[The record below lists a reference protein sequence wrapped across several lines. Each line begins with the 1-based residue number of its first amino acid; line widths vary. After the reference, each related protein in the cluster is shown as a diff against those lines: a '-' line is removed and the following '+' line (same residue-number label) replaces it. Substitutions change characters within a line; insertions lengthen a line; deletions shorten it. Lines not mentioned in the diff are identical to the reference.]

1 MFRTHGI
8 GRFVRDP
15 ELRTAGQTDI
25 VRFTL
30 ATNRKFKKEGQP
42 DADFVSCVAF
52 GKMGN
57 NICKYFHKGDLIY
70 VNGHIQTGSY
80 TNKDGNKV
88 YTTDVVIDDWEFCG
102 NNSRSGNSGQT
113 TIDDYVN
120 AGLDEFS

>member
-1 MFRTHGI
+1 MLRAYGI

-30 ATNRKFKKEGQP
+30 ATNRKFKKDGQS
-42 DADFVSCVAF
+42 DADFISCVAF

-88 YTTDVVIDDWEFCG
+88 YTTDVIIDDWEFCG
-102 NNSRSGNSGQT
+102 NKSSSGNGGQA

>member
-1 MFRTHGI
+1 MVKRLI
-8 GRFVRDP
+8 AI
-15 ELRTAGQTDI
+15 L
-25 VRFTL
+25 L
-30 ATNRKFKKEGQP
+30 ACALAVQP
-42 DADFVSCVAF
+42 VYADN

-88 YTTDVVIDDWEFCG
+88 YTTDVVVDDWEFCG
-102 NNSRSGNSGQT
+102 NKSSSGNGSGGQS

>member
-1 MFRTHGI
+1 MLRTHGI
-8 GRFVRDP
+8 GRLVRDP

-42 DADFVSCVAF
+42 DADFISCVAF

-88 YTTDVVIDDWEFCG
+88 YTTDVIIDDWEFCG